1 MCAVRAPSRDSAI
14 CVRTRIDA
22 DWQRTG
28 PGPFAHGRPEIQ
40 VPAGAPRAGPRR
52 VLNDRCVRPSG
63 AVCVLRRHDG
73 RLDRAVRGRAGR
85 LAHGSRSGQRRRRR
99 PAPARDDSH
108 RRGPLRDGRR
118 LGAPVRRGRRRPSH
132 GQDARPGGR
141 QRRPALDRGAPGGP
155 QRLRHRSPL
164 RQGPPV
170 HDRAR
175 RRARAQGS
183 PVGVR
188 VAGRARGGREPGRRR
203 AVRPR
208 VGRNRR
214 ARHRRH
220 GRPDAAARPGRRS
233 EHLAGGP
240 GPDARWPPP
249 LRDLPGP
256 ARVPVRRRG
265 RRHAHAD
272 GRSVA
277 PDAARRQ
284 ADRDRRGTR
293 RVGGLRGRPGGL
305 AHRGPARAHLCRGPR
320 RRALG
325 RRGRAHRRRGLQALV
340 PQHEPRR
347 QASVRRRRRRPPLRS
362 GPRPAAGPGGP
373 GEGRP
378 VRRPRRRRQPQPGA
392 RRELRARP
400 GGGGLAGSLRRLGG
414 KRSRRHDRP
423 LRLGLRGRHGAP
435 RRRAYARARV
445 HEPGHLH
452 RDPGGDRQRGG
463 VHGHGLHRGNR
474 ARQRNAGGTG
484 HTGGGGRGGA
494 GRGAVAGPGARPGRD
509 AGGHARDRSRV
520 RAPAGSEAFRRAA
533 QRPGAAA
540 RIGPRHAARPGP
552 GCHRAPAP
560 RPRPGRSLLR
570 RPVRGAPAK
579 ARPLRHRA
587 RTSRCA
593 RPLRRARKARL
604 GGSRQ
609 APPLGQREREV
620 PHARALFVRRRPR
633 YSVVDAGQLRG
644 HADARPSRASWP
656 CATSAS
662 ARPFWSKPARATS
675 PGRASRQPIR

>member
-1 MCAVRAPSRDSAI
+1 MCAVRAPSRDPAI

-28 PGPFAHGRPEIQ
+28 PGPFTHGRPEIQ

-52 VLNDRCVRPSG
+52 VFHDRCVRPSG

-73 RLDRAVRGRAGR
+73 RLDRAVRGRTGR

-118 LGAPVRRGRRRPSH
+118 LRAAVRCGRRRPAH
-132 GQDARPGGR
+132 GQGARAGRR
-141 QRRPALDRGAPGGP
+141 QRRSSFDRRAPGGP

-170 HDRAR
+170 HDRPR
-175 RRARAQGS
+175 RRAGAQGS

-188 VAGRARGGREPGRRR
+188 VAGGARGGREPGRRR
-203 AVRPR
+203 PVRPR
-208 VGRNRR
+208 LGRHRR

-220 GRPDAAARPGRRS
+220 GRAHAAPGPGRRS

-240 GPDARWPPP
+240 RADARRPPP
-249 LRDLPGP
+249 LRDLPGS
-256 ARVPVRRRG
+256 ARLPVRRRG
-265 RRHAHAD
+265 RRHAHTD
-272 GRSVA
+272 VGSLA
-277 PDAARRQ
+277 PDPTRRQ

-293 RVGGLRGRPGGL
+293 RFGGLRGRSGGL
-305 AHRGPARAHLCRGPR
+305 ADRGPARAHLRRGRR

-325 RRGRAHRRRGLQALV
+325 RRGRGHRRRGLQALV

-347 QASVRRRRRRPPLRS
+347 QASVRRGRRRPPLRS

-378 VRRPRRRRQPQPGA
+378 VRRPRRRRQPQPGT

-400 GGGGLAGSLRRLGG
+400 GGGGRAGSLRRLGG

-435 RRRAYARARV
+435 RRWAYSRARL

-463 VHGHGLHRGNR
+463 VHGHGLHRGHR
-474 ARQRNAGGTG
+474 ARQRNAWGTG
-484 HTGGGGRGGA
+484 HTGRPGRGGA
-494 GRGAVAGPGARPGRD
+494 GGGRRRLLCPTWARRWW
-509 AGGHARDRSRV
+509 
-520 RAPAGSEAFRRAA
+520 
-533 QRPGAAA
+533 
-540 RIGPRHAARPGP
+540 
-552 GCHRAPAP
+552 P
-560 RPRPGRSLLR
+560 RP
-570 RPVRGAPAK
+570 
-579 ARPLRHRA
+579 
-587 RTSRCA
+587 
-593 RPLRRARKARL
+593 
-604 GGSRQ
+604 
-609 APPLGQREREV
+609 
-620 PHARALFVRRRPR
+620 
-633 YSVVDAGQLRG
+633 
-644 HADARPSRASWP
+644 
-656 CATSAS
+656 
-662 ARPFWSKPARATS
+662 
-675 PGRASRQPIR
+675 